1 MYASKL
7 NFFFLVLSTL
17 PSTLADSPA
26 DPFVED
32 QRASYVLVAE
42 AFAALHAG
50 ADEVARIP
58 HRNTNETRPTSF
70 WHGK

>member
-1 MYASKL
+1 MLANS
-7 NFFFLVLSTL
+7 FPL
-17 PSTLADSPA
+17 PRFIHLAFYTLADSPA

-32 QRASYVLVAE
+32 QRAPYVLVAE

-70 WHGK
+70 RHGK